1 MNNLNPNQRQH
12 RHHRRRQ
19 RTWDTENHRRRRHRE
34 CGFPL
39 LLTGS
44 RKPLAK
50 HLSCKERGFSQPSNV
65 VYQLNHETQAALI
78 EAIEDEYKAR
88 AFYEAVMNKF
98 GAVRP
103 FSNIVN
109 AEARHAQRLAA
120 LLIKYRVPVPADTF
134 TGTIDAP
141 DSLKAACKISIDG
154 EIENLKMYDRF
165 LSFVQE
171 PDIAA
176 AFSQLRDASANHHL
190 PAFERC
196 YSRL

>member
-1 MNNLNPNQRQH
+1 VN
-12 RHHRRRQ
+12 
-19 RTWDTENHRRRRHRE
+19 
-34 CGFPL
+34 
-39 LLTGS
+39 
-44 RKPLAK
+44 
-50 HLSCKERGFSQPSNV
+50 
-65 VYQLNHETQAALI
+65 QLNHETQVALV

-88 AFYEAVMNKF
+88 AFYEAVINKF
-98 GAVRP
+98 GSVRP

-120 LLIKYRVPVPADTF
+120 LLIKYGMPVPPDTF
-134 TGTIDAP
+134 TGTIETP
-141 DSLKAACKISIDG
+141 DSLKTACKISIDG

-171 PDIAA
+171 PDISA
-176 AFSQLRDASANHHL
+176 AFSQLRDASANRHL